1 MGFLRM
7 SGKIIGSGFLIVGI
21 IILSLLLFANNLVDG
36 IDDIS
41 IVIQDELEEL
51 LTENKD
57 ELLLTAIES
66 ELGPLP
72 DIDKEQ
78 IRLACDQGLQEIP
91 QEICDNLDT
100 MTEDE
105 ILATMFG
112 GMLEQEGIFGDEQ
125 VQEAIDSINEP
136 LMEVKQKFSWV
147 SKLFIV
153 PIIFMILGIL
163 IIFLS
168 YFFKLWSASF
178 LVSLDVAIAT
188 LITTLFSGITYGL
201 GLESVKTMI
210 EEVLA
215 MNQESV
221 PALFV
226 NFVAEVLSI
235 WVKTAV
241 SPVFYLSLIVFI
253 LAVIVSVVFY
263 IKKFKV

>member
-1 MGFLRM
+1 MGFLTM
-7 SGKIIGSGFLIVGI
+7 TGKVIGSGFLIVGI
-21 IILSLLLFANNLVDG
+21 IILSLLLFANNLIDG

-41 IVIQDELEEL
+41 VIIQDELEEL

-57 ELLLTAIES
+57 ELLLTAMEGEI
-66 ELGPLP
+66 GPMP

-78 IRLACDQGLQEIP
+78 IRLACEQGLQEIP
-91 QEICDNLDT
+91 DEICDNIDT

-112 GMLEQEGIFGDEQ
+112 GILEEQGIFGDEQ
-125 VQEAIDSINEP
+125 IQEAISSINEP
-136 LMEVKQKFSWV
+136 LMEVKQKFNGL
-147 SKLFIV
+147 SKLLIV
-153 PIIFMILGIL
+153 PIIFIIIGIL

-178 LVSLDVAIAT
+178 LVSLDIAIAT

-201 GLESVKTMI
+201 GLDSLRKMI
-210 EEVLA
+210 EEILV
-215 MNQESV
+215 MNQQSV

-226 NFVAEVLSI
+226 NFIAEVLSV

-241 SPVFYLSLIVFI
+241 SSVFYLSLIVFI
-253 LAVIVSVVFY
+253 LAVIASVVFY
-263 IKKFKV
+263 IKKFKG